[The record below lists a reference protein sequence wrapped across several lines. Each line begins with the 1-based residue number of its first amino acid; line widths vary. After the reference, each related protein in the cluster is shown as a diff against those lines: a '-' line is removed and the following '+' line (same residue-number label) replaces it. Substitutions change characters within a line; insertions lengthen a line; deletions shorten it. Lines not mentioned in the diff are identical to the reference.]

1 MEHLMKRL
9 VQNDVLFPVVK
20 SSNLAVTGL
29 AGWNPQECLDNYRTG
44 LRTNNVTLVD
54 IEKKPEPFVKHML
67 IEDAEATPIMDCDY
81 CASILTVEG
90 SLSRVFNKMCKL
102 PTEVD
107 KYLLFTLSLRGNPG
121 RSMYEMKKITFGIL
135 NNILYSGTLSVIDD
149 SPSGSALVSLKSR
162 YLAYEENSR
171 NWGIKQPIW
180 SKKVIH
186 TQDRF
191 KESILV
197 RYKDNW
203 EMLTGIVHW
212 N

>member
-20 SSNLAVTGL
+20 STGLAVTGL

-44 LRTNNVTLVD
+44 LRTNDITLVD
-54 IEKKPEPFVKHML
+54 MEKKPEPFVKHML

-81 CASILTVEG
+81 CASILTTED
-90 SLSRVFNKMCKL
+90 SLSKVFSKMCKL

-107 KYLLFTLSLRGNPG
+107 KYLMFTLSLRGNPS
-121 RSMYEMKKITFGIL
+121 RSVQAMKRITFGNL
-135 NNILYSGTLSVIDD
+135 NDILYDGTLSIIDD
-149 SPSGSALVSLKSR
+149 SPSGSALVSLRSR
-162 YLAYEENSR
+162 YLAHEENSR
-171 NWGIKQPIW
+171 NWGIKCSIW
-180 SKKVIH
+180 AKRVIH
-186 TQDRF
+186 TQSRF
-191 KESILV
+191 KESVLV
-197 RYKDNW
+197 RYRDNW